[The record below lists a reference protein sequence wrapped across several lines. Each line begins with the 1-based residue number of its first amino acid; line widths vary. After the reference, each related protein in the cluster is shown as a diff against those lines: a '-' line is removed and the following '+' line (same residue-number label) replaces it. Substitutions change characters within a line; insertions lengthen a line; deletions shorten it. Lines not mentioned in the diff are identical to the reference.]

1 MYGGMIEPKEM
12 SNEDVQVELLNY
24 GGELEVEDR
33 KFEELVTA
41 RNQADQLIHA
51 TRKTITEA
59 GDKASQEDKDKIKQK
74 IMSNSESLLLLEE
87 ILESMLE
94 DRPTTMDYD
103 SPSWSHKMA
112 DRIGYNRALTQ
123 VLDLIN
129 LDKE

>member
-1 MYGGMIEPKEM
+1 MENSGLVFNRAWQPKDLAQQ
-12 SNEDVQVELLNY
+12 NE
-24 GGELEVEDR
+24 
-33 KFEELVTA
+33 
-41 RNQADQLIHA
+41 
-51 TRKTITEA
+51 
-59 GDKASQEDKDKIKQK
+59 ASV
-74 IMSNSESLLLLEE
+74 EE

>member
-1 MYGGMIEPKEM
+1 MKTAWYRDCQTQEKKDARKQSILSSSEGFL
-12 SNEDVQVELLNY
+12 Q
-24 GGELEVEDR
+24 LEY
-33 KFEELVTA
+33 
-41 RNQADQLIHA
+41 
-51 TRKTITEA
+51 
-59 GDKASQEDKDKIKQK
+59 
-74 IMSNSESLLLLEE
+74 

-94 DRPTTMDYD
+94 DRPTTADYD

>member
-1 MYGGMIEPKEM
+1 MKAAWYK
-12 SNEDVQVELLNY
+12 
-24 GGELEVEDR
+24 
-33 KFEELVTA
+33 KC
-41 RNQADQLIHA
+41 
-51 TRKTITEA
+51 KT
-59 GDKASQEDKDKIKQK
+59 QEDKDKVKQTL
-74 IMSNSESLLLLEE
+74 MSNRDSLLHLEE

-129 LDKE
+129 LDKEQNYGIY

>member
-1 MYGGMIEPKEM
+1 MKTAWYRDCQTQEQKDARKQSILSSSEGFL
-12 SNEDVQVELLNY
+12 Q
-24 GGELEVEDR
+24 LEY
-33 KFEELVTA
+33 
-41 RNQADQLIHA
+41 
-51 TRKTITEA
+51 
-59 GDKASQEDKDKIKQK
+59 
-74 IMSNSESLLLLEE
+74 

-94 DRPTTMDYD
+94 DRPTTADYD

>member
-1 MYGGMIEPKEM
+1 MKTAWYKDCQTQSQKDARKQIILSSSEG
-12 SNEDVQVELLNY
+12 LLQ
-24 GGELEVEDR
+24 LE
-33 KFEELVTA
+33 K
-41 RNQADQLIHA
+41 
-51 TRKTITEA
+51 
-59 GDKASQEDKDKIKQK
+59 
-74 IMSNSESLLLLEE
+74 

>member
-1 MYGGMIEPKEM
+1 MPYKKGKVMEYK
-12 SNEDVQVELLNY
+12 N
-24 GGELEVEDR
+24 
-33 KFEELVTA
+33 
-41 RNQADQLIHA
+41 
-51 TRKTITEA
+51 KTKKKK
-59 GDKASQEDKDKIKQK
+59 KAKKPMKKQMKAAWFKKCKTQEDKDKIKQK

-94 DRPTTMDYD
+94 DRPTTADYD

-129 LDKE
+129 LNKE

>member
-1 MYGGMIEPKEM
+1 MKTAWYRDCQTQEQKDARKQSILSSSEGFL
-12 SNEDVQVELLNY
+12 Q
-24 GGELEVEDR
+24 LEY
-33 KFEELVTA
+33 
-41 RNQADQLIHA
+41 
-51 TRKTITEA
+51 
-59 GDKASQEDKDKIKQK
+59 
-74 IMSNSESLLLLEE
+74 

-129 LDKE
+129 LNKE